1 MLSAGFGVAC
11 ASGDRHWTDRLLFPT
26 PVHLGQEPWGCPV
39 AQVSCTG
46 RASVVGWKLHVTG
59 KMDRNGGTGSELVSN
74 IVSETGG
81 MGRDG
86 GVLKRAWKR
95 MGRRTGQPREAQTFE
110 SDATEAV
117 LRVRTLF
124 VRAVEQRVGGDRS
137 VTDIAEAFGIHRKL
151 AWQVSKVA
159 YSEDPLIAAR
169 HIPSGKSLQLWLG
182 AAGSGGISAS
192 DVESMRDA
200 VERFEGLSGLHAADR
215 AEFELLL
222 DSCGETPDP
231 DAAQRRREQAF
242 EGNSFTWGVRCRVLM
257 GMMVLTPSEDRR
269 GYFHIAQMRGLV
281 GFRQLRSN
289 VRWIVNQAV
298 VADDA
303 ARPDRSVV
311 RIPLDAHAAAV
322 HGGVPVLPK
331 FCSSPMPRLERR
343 ISADGM
349 ATDEFLSG
357 AVGLSGER
365 TLYTGELIRNLGLA
379 YATPENTVAHFG
391 TGIRTP
397 AEMLHMDMF
406 VHRSLFEGVSREVKV
421 FSDLGQ
427 SYAFGEDDVLP
438 VPVKLSHLGRGVSLS
453 QSPHLPGYSG
463 LAGWVFEQI
472 RADAEEHDLYRVTM
486 AYPPMPATVMF
497 RHPLPAA
504 GG

>member
-1 MLSAGFGVAC
+1 MPGRGVQ
-11 ASGDRHWTDRLLFPT
+11 P
-26 PVHLGQEPWGCPV
+26 
-39 AQVSCTG
+39 QVT
-46 RASVVGWKLHVTG
+46 
-59 KMDRNGGTGSELVSN
+59 
-74 IVSETGG
+74 
-81 MGRDG
+81 
-86 GVLKRAWKR
+86 
-95 MGRRTGQPREAQTFE
+95 QTFE

-117 LRVRTLF
+117 LRVRSLF
-124 VRAVEQRVGGDRS
+124 VKAVEQRVGGDRS
-137 VTDIAEAFGIHRKL
+137 VTDIAEAFSIHRKL

-169 HIPSGKSLQLWLG
+169 QIPAGKSLQLWLS
-182 AAGSGGISAS
+182 AARSTGIAQTEV
-192 DVESMRDA
+192 DAMRDA
-200 VERFEGLSGLHAADR
+200 VERFESLSGLHAADR

-269 GYFHIAQMRGLV
+269 GFFHIAQIRGLV
-281 GFRQLRSN
+281 GFRQLRGN
-289 VRWIVNQAV
+289 VRWIVAQSV

-303 ARPDRSVV
+303 AKPDTSVV
-311 RIPLDAHAAAV
+311 RIPLDAQAAQI
-322 HGGVPVLPK
+322 HGGVPVLPR

-343 ISADGM
+343 VGSDGM

-397 AEMLHMDMF
+397 AELLHMDMF
-406 VHRSLFEGVSREVKV
+406 VHRSLFEGVTREVKI
-421 FSDLGQ
+421 FSDLAQ
-427 SYAFGEDDVLP
+427 SYAFGEDDALP
-438 VPVKLSHLGRGVSLS
+438 VPARLTQLGRGVSLS
-453 QSPHLPGYSG
+453 QSVHLPGYSE
-463 LAGWVFEQI
+463 LASWVFSQI
-472 RADAEEHDLYRVTM
+472 GADPDEHDLFRVTL

-497 RHPLPAA
+497 RHPLPA
-504 GG
+504 GPE